1 MASPSYH
8 LKFGKGAAESV
19 DQYLEYRRIVG
30 EDDGGHSGELLSPE
44 QYEAYKKEVIPVRMK
59 NRLFV
64 SWTSPRGWDCKL
76 VGPETP
82 CFCQHRYK
90 QHKTDFKELPTERP
104 IHLPC
109 RVKGCKCRS
118 YNYVPLNGSRPL
130 RCRCKHFTDE
140 HSEDPSHACM
150 KSSCNCVSFKS
161 SFTCSC
167 EQPTYLH
174 EMIIETKEERLARGH
189 PVGHDT
195 PYAAMG
201 GLTGFSSLA
210 EAYMRLDDSG
220 IGPASEEFLNQP
232 ITSSDNP
239 FLRMHANTF
248 KELEGP
254 DKKVDALT
262 EKMANFK
269 MTGTD
274 ADMDYYE
281 MRYQQRLKEDRMKK
295 RSVQPRPVSKPTQGG
310 AVPGNAKAK
319 PVSAKTSRGPTRS
332 AVKK

>member
-1 MASPSYH
+1 MAAQGYH
-8 LKFGKGAAESV
+8 LKLGPGAAESI

-30 EDDGGHSGELLSPE
+30 EDDGGELFTPE
-44 QYEAYKKEVIPVRMK
+44 QYEAYKRDVVPTRMK

-64 SWTSPRGWDCKL
+64 SWTSPNGWDCKL

-90 QHKTDFKELPTERP
+90 QHKTDFKEIPTERP
-104 IHLPC
+104 LLLPC
-109 RVKGCKCRS
+109 RVKGCRCQS

-220 IGPASEEFLNQP
+220 IGEDEEFLNQP
-232 ITSSDNP
+232 ITSSDHP
-239 FLRMHANTF
+239 FLRMHASTF
-248 KELEGP
+248 QQLEPP

-262 EKMANFK
+262 KKMANFK

-274 ADMDYYE
+274 ADMEYYE
-281 MRYQQRLKEDRMKK
+281 MRYQQRLKEERMKK
-295 RSVQPRPVSKPTQGG
+295 RGVQPGPRRPQEGAAVSGHRVQ
-310 AVPGNAKAK
+310 PG
-319 PVSAKTSRGPTRS
+319 SAKSGTRGPSRS
-332 AVKK
+332 ATKR